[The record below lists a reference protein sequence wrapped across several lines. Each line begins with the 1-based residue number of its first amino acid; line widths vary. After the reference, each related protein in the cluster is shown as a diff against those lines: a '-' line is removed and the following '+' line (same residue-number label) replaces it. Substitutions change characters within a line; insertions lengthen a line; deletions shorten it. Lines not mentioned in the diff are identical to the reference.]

1 MNLIQKN
8 KMRMVIQPKLLR
20 KKLLQT
26 RCITQLLEISI
37 SWSRIRFL
45 MFSYR
50 EQPLPLVSSQ
60 AINYSRQMLAIV
72 ASF

>member
-1 MNLIQKN
+1 
-8 KMRMVIQPKLLR
+8 MVIQPKRLR

-26 RCITQLLEISI
+26 QCTTQLLEISI
-37 SWSRIRFL
+37 SWSRIRSL
-45 MFSYR
+45 MFNYR

-72 ASF
+72 ALS